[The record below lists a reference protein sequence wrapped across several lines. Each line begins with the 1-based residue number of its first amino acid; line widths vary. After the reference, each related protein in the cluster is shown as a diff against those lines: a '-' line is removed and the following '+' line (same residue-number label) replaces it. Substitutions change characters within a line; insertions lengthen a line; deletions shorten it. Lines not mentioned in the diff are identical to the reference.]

1 MIIMKMDKL
10 LKQAQKMQAQM
21 MLAQEELE
29 KAVLE
34 GTSGG
39 GAVKVTVN
47 GNSEVKSI
55 TISPEVVDPQD
66 VEMLEDLILT
76 AINEAVLK
84 SKKMAEQKM
93 GNVTGGLSAGFPG
106 LF

>member
-1 MIIMKMDKL
+1 MKMDKL

>member
-1 MIIMKMDKL
+1 MKMDKL

-29 KAVLE
+29 NAVLE

-55 TISPEVVDPQD
+55 AISPEVVDPQD

-76 AINEAVLK
+76 AINEAVSK

>member
-1 MIIMKMDKL
+1 MYYN
-10 LKQAQKMQAQM
+10 AESG

-29 KAVLE
+29 NAVLE

-55 TISPEVVDPQD
+55 AISPEVVDPQD

-76 AINEAVLK
+76 AINEAVSK